1 MTSEIGRQ
9 QIWETVSGTQA
20 VALYDILRKYTPLP
34 DGEPSIPE
42 LHMSSVP
49 RPRPGIRPSSS
60 RSFEPDAL
68 ASPASTESFA
78 PETAQMTPPT
88 GTADRD

>member
-9 QIWETVSGTQA
+9 LIWERVSGTRA
-20 VALYDILRKYTPLP
+20 VALYDILRKYK
-34 DGEPSIPE
+34 PE
-42 LHMSSVP
+42 GH
-49 RPRPGIRPSSS
+49 RPSSS